1 MRGSAMGGLVNET
14 NERVAGAN
22 GVVRLEDVRFL
33 LYIGLP
39 ADPRQLGSAPKW
51 SQ

>member
-1 MRGSAMGGLVNET
+1 MGGPVNEAPAMRG
-14 NERVAGAN
+14 VAGAN

-39 ADPRQLGSAPKW
+39 G
-51 SQ
+51 